1 VLKRAGDEA
10 PEELRAVE
18 VAEIKVASPCIGVC
32 RIDPLTK
39 LCEGCFRT
47 GEEIGLWRD
56 ADDSW
61 RRSLLE
67 RIARRRAET
76 ESGTASLGK
85 TPPNRLIGPD
95 GSISRK

>member
-1 VLKRAGDEA
+1 MLKRAGDEA

-18 VAEIKVASPCIGVC
+18 VTEIPVASPCVGVC
-32 RIDPLTK
+32 RLDPLTK
-39 LCEGCFRT
+39 LCQGCFRT

-56 ADDSW
+56 ADDRW

-76 ESGTASLGK
+76 GSAH
-85 TPPNRLIGPD
+85 NRLIGPD